1 MKTPAVVAR
10 KFQIER
16 PLGQG
21 GMGHVYLA
29 RDPRL
34 GNRRVA
40 IKLLRVDSEE
50 ARHRFEQEAA
60 SAANLHHRNIVV
72 IYEYGDHEG
81 QPYIAMEFI
90 EGDPLS
96 TVIVQQRP
104 LSIVRKLDLLDDLC
118 AGLAFAH
125 QQGIVHRDVKPG
137 NLLLDRDG
145 CLKIVDFGI
154 ARAQVGSG
162 FTVGTIGTPNYMS
175 PEQVNGDPVDRRS
188 DIFAVGLVAYE
199 LFSYRMA
206 FPGESGR
213 VYDLIRYREPEPLS
227 AFVTNCD
234 PRLIALVQ
242 RAIAKR
248 PADRYQQLD
257 EMRADLAAI
266 RKSHRLD
273 DHKPLGDRVETVIEA
288 RPSTPQPNPLDRAA
302 LARRRQRIVEDH
314 IAAGKVAFDAGD
326 LEAAVD
332 RFEQAAALDDLNP
345 QALELLE
352 LARNRVV
359 DREAQELL
367 NQAEAQLSASHL
379 NEASALVEQ
388 ALALR
393 GGDERAATVRA
404 AIARARA
411 IDDALAL
418 ARKHLGNNAAEAA
431 LRAASEALGHDGLN
445 TEALELTQRA
455 LGSIAEAQRQRRRQ
469 HEAQEAATRARALLT
484 ARRFDAAVGVL
495 TSVEQPD
502 ESVAALLKDAQ
513 RQFDAARSE
522 LKAAADQFEKALA
535 VQDFSRAESMAS
547 AALDVLPDDVAAGMF
562 RQRLEVARA
571 DHMARERAAQH
582 AAEEA
587 AAKEVAAR
595 AAREAAARETAA
607 REAAAREA
615 AAREAA
621 AKEAAAREAAAK
633 EAIARAAMEAAA
645 RETAARETAARE
657 AAAREAAAKEAA
669 AREAARE
676 HAAAASAHK
685 VVEAPTPGAVAP
697 PKTQVARSSVPANVA
712 PPPSKKSAPAP
723 PTKSAL
729 PIALAAGL
737 MVVVAA
743 VGGYVWTTN
752 RAPAETAVPAAID
765 NASPPPKPAEPR
777 EPLAGQETTG
787 KVPEPAAAP
796 ASPSDA
802 PPGELTAPAGPKAA
816 RPDPRLASAKAA
828 FDQHRYAQA
837 ARLYQEILAATPADS
852 EAAAN
857 LTLARNARTR
867 QSEAV
872 KDLLDKGDVF
882 RRERSYVNAIQ
893 SFQAA
898 LTEDPDSRAAGEKL
912 AEARAAQRRADQA
925 ANDILGKAPAA
936 PPPSPASDARKRLL
950 GQANALLE
958 TDFLDDAIETFDKIL
973 KTYPG
978 DAEAT
983 AGKSR
988 AISRKNDKLK

>member
-607 REAAAREA
+607 RE
-615 AAREAA
+615 
-621 AKEAAAREAAAK
+621 
-633 EAIARAAMEAAA
+633 
-645 RETAARETAARE
+645 TAARE

-685 VVEAPTPGAVAP
+685 VVEAPTPGAVSP